1 MTFKAPA
8 PTEVCPLVSPCK
20 IDEHE
25 ASLGVAKTLG
35 IFDVGVLAAYNFDR
49 DGTYLEAS
57 VGASFERCEGAALE
71 PSVAVGYSSNYY
83 EDDGFTHVL
92 LTLGLPLKLTETATL
107 TPYIAANLPLEVL
120 EADQDAEMFGGVAL
134 AVSF

>member
-49 DGTYLEAS
+49 DGT
-57 VGASFERCEGAALE
+57 
-71 PSVAVGYSSNYY
+71 
-83 EDDGFTHVL
+83 
-92 LTLGLPLKLTETATL
+92 
-107 TPYIAANLPLEVL
+107 
-120 EADQDAEMFGGVAL
+120 
-134 AVSF
+134 